1 MHEPL
6 DNVHIQALENDF
18 ILPIVIRQM
27 MQGLEPLDQIA
38 ALTMHDILEELEPDT
53 ALLCIA
59 LSARKIA
66 LHCAHMP
73 AAGMLEKETNRQIA
87 YYGPLWLI
95 HTQQNDMLDD
105 QEVFSLLSRIPDDLQ
120 ALGQFIGNMRA
131 QISIKDRVPCILC
144 EILGGQAE
152 TFKGRALSMLR
163 STIIQQNINDV
174 MAGVPDTE
182 KDIIA
187 FPVMKKMQHELS

>member
-73 AAGMLEKETNRQIA
+73 AAGMLEKGNQPANR
-87 YYGPLWLI
+87 
-95 HTQQNDMLDD
+95 
-105 QEVFSLLSRIPDDLQ
+105 LLRP
-120 ALGQFIGNMRA
+120 
-131 QISIKDRVPCILC
+131 
-144 EILGGQAE
+144 
-152 TFKGRALSMLR
+152 
-163 STIIQQNINDV
+163 V
-174 MAGVPDTE
+174 MAYPYPAKRYAGRSGSFF
-182 KDIIA
+182 IA
-187 FPVMKKMQHELS
+187 IAHSG